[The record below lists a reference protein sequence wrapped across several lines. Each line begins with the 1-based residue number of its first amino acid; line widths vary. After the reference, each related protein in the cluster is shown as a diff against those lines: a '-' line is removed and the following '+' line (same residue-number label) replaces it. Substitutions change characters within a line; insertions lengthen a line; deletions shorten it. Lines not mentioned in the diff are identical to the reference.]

1 MAEEISKIPERVK
14 GIRPGLLYHGTAGNF
29 ELKKELMSEYGLIAS
44 IPTLTPSL
52 ELALDYASGG
62 VENLLTFWYPKKR
75 EVLNRG
81 SESTR
86 PKMPIAESDKGA
98 IIDNIQRSQIPDTSK
113 AMLLDSARSATAL
126 LPSSSLGAVA
136 LLDFPQSVALRIQLP
151 PHNRNFL
158 QIYSAKQADLSKGM
172 QAILDETKIYFFA
185 QDLDTQRLAVDMVKT
200 DLEHYFLDLGQRIN
214 LLKEKSNNADND
226 REDWQETL
234 LVLQSTHLPEP
245 IYERYRQSLVRK
257 LEAYFQR

>member
-1 MAEEISKIPERVK
+1 MAEEISKIPERVT

-62 VENLLTFWYPKKR
+62 VENLLTFWYPKKKD
-75 EVLNRG
+75 VLNRG
-81 SESTR
+81 SKSIR
-86 PKMPIAESDKGA
+86 PKIPIAETDKDA
-98 IIDNIQRSQIPDTSK
+98 IIGNIQRSQIPDISK
-113 AMLLDSARSATAL
+113 AMLIDSARSATAL
-126 LPSSSLGAVA
+126 LPSSRLGAVA
-136 LLDFPQSVALRIQLP
+136 LLDFPQSVALRTQLL
-151 PHNRNFL
+151 PHDRNFL
-158 QIYSAKQADLSKGM
+158 HIYSTKQADLSKGM

-200 DLEHYFLDLGQRIN
+200 DLEHYLLDLGQRVN
-214 LLKEKSNNADND
+214 LLKEKSNNTNKD
-226 REDWQETL
+226 RADWQEML

-245 IYERYRQSLVRK
+245 IYERYRQLLIRK
-257 LEAYFQR
+257 LEAYFRM